1 MRQPMMNVE
10 SGVNVVLMVDGNA
23 VGGQLNVSMGR
34 SANPIDITNKIKAE
48 WKEQLIGLKTWTIT
62 CDGLYVKDEP
72 GLRALE
78 NAFMEN
84 KEVEVI
90 VKTSDRQYFGKAII
104 LNFPVSANY
113 STAFK
118 YNIQLVGNGPLE

>member
-10 SGVNVVLMVDGNA
+10 SGINVILMVNGNV
-23 VGGQLNVSMGR
+23 VGGQLNVAISR
-34 SANPIDITNKIKAE
+34 SVSPIDITNKIKAD
-48 WKEQLIGLKTWTIT
+48 WKEQLIGIKTWTIT

-78 NAFMEN
+78 NAFMKNE
-84 KEVEVI
+84 EVEVI
-90 VKTSDRQYFGKAII
+90 IKTGDRQYTGKAIV
-104 LNFPVSANY
+104 LNFPTTANY